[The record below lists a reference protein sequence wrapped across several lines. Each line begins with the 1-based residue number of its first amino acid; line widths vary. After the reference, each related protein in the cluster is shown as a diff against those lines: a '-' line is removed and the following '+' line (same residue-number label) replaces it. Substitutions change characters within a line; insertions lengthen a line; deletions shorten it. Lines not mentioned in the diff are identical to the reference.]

1 MTAVRSSTKL
11 VVDVVSDVVCPWCYI
26 GKRHLERALDGFE
39 GDFIVRWH
47 PFQLNPDLP
56 SDGIDRKSYLEEKFG
71 GAARAKQIYSRVEEA
86 GRNAGL
92 GLQIERIQR
101 QPNTLAAH
109 ALIAY
114 AQSLDAETANRVSER
129 LFQAYFVEGQFIGDI
144 DTLCELAEDCELDA
158 TAVREFITD
167 PAQLAQI
174 AARDEEVR
182 RQGVSGVPFFIF
194 NNQRAVSGA
203 QPPEVLKEAIAQ
215 SLASG

>member
-1 MTAVRSSTKL
+1 MTAVHSPARL
-11 VVDVVSDVVCPWCYI
+11 IVDIVSDVVCPWCYI

-39 GDFIVRWH
+39 GDVVVRWH

-56 SDGIDRKSYLEEKFG
+56 IEGIDRKSYLEEKFG
-71 GAARAKQIYSRVEEA
+71 GAERAKQIYSRVEEA
-86 GRNAGL
+86 GGSAGL
-92 GLQIERIQR
+92 ALQIERIQR

-109 ALIAY
+109 ALVAY
-114 AQSLDAETANRVSER
+114 AQSLDADIANRVSER
-129 LFQAYFVEGQFIGDI
+129 LFRAYFVEGHFIGDI

-174 AARDEEVR
+174 VARDEDVR
-182 RQGVSGVPFFIF
+182 RQGISGVPFFIF

-203 QPPEVLKEAIAQ
+203 QPPEVLREAIAQ
-215 SLASG
+215 AIA